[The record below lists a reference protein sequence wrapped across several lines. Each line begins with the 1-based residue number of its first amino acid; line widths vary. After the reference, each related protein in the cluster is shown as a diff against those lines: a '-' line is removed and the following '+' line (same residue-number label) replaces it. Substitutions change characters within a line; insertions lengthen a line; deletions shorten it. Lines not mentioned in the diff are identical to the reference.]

1 MYEGIG
7 MVSAMTIVLLF
18 VIGIPI
24 LIIVL
29 ITRSVRKK
37 TREKLQML
45 EKIHESLGKI
55 EDSIKKG

>member
-37 TREKLQML
+37 TKEKLQML